1 MKHRYAP
8 HETHFRTHEPVIPV
22 TVVRD
27 ALSPRDKQLITEL
40 LRTGGT
46 DKELAFAL
54 GLSEATVKVYWHHMR
69 PKLQAATGVA
79 SMNRVQ
85 IALWAERS
93 GKFTVE
99 AEQ

>member
-1 MKHRYAP
+1 MKRYAP
-8 HETHFRTHEPVIPV
+8 HESHFRTHDTTPVIP
-22 TVVRD
+22 VVRD
-27 ALSPRDKQLITEL
+27 ALSPRDKTLIAEL

-54 GLSEATVKVYWHHMR
+54 GLAEATVKVYWHHMR